1 MARAGTIVG
10 SGGFVNRRRLLAL
23 VTVLVLGAVSVLAR
37 SVQISVVQND
47 LWAERARK
55 QQRQII
61 EVPGPRGSI
70 RTSDGYLLA
79 TSVSRVAVQV
89 DTHLLTYPEIF
100 VRAAAPLIGVPE
112 DELADRLQR
121 GPRAVWLAQRMDR
134 EEGERIRSLA
144 PQAVVLVPDF
154 ARAYPLGT
162 LAAPVVGFVGR
173 EELRT
178 VGRAG
183 FEHQFDAFLAGE
195 PEQYLA
201 INDAVQRK
209 VRLERLR
216 GGRRGFD
223 LELTLNARIQARTEA
238 ALQAALQQHR
248 AQGGSAIVLEAHTG
262 RILALASL
270 PSFDPEDPGKARPE
284 NWRLR
289 PVQDAYEPGSTVK
302 PFIAA
307 AALSSGAVRK
317 GERFD
322 CRHRG
327 IEVAG
332 RWIRDHAD
340 PGVYS
345 LDEIITYS
353 ANAGIIEVA
362 ERLQPEVLWRALDGF
377 GFGRRT
383 GVFFPG
389 EARGLLAEVDSWSK
403 MSRAGIALGQEFTV
417 SPLQLAAAYAAI
429 ANGGWL
435 RQPILVAMDPGDG
448 GPATESAAVR
458 VMDESLARRLRSM
471 LESVVV
477 EGTGELAKVPGFR
490 TAGKTGT
497 AQRAV
502 RGAFDDEHHVAWFA
516 GFLPMPD
523 PSLVVVIAI
532 NEPAVD
538 DYWASTVAAPV
549 FADIARAAACLLD
562 VTPTGQPPAPQR
574 VASGERAEGGAA

>member
-1 MARAGTIVG
+1 M
-10 SGGFVNRRRLLAL
+10 SRRRFLAL
-23 VTVLVLGAVSVLAR
+23 VAVLALGATAVFAR
-37 SVQISVVQND
+37 AIQISIVQNE
-47 LWAERARK
+47 LWAERARR
-55 QQRQII
+55 QQRKVI
-61 EVPGPRGSI
+61 EVPGPRGNI
-70 RTSDGYLLA
+70 DTSDGYLLA
-79 TSVSRVAVQV
+79 TSISRVAVQV
-89 DTHLLTYPEIF
+89 DTRLLTYPEIF
-100 VRAAAPLIGVPE
+100 VRVAAPLVGVSE
-112 DELADRLQR
+112 GELAKRLRR
-121 GPRAVWLAQRMDR
+121 GPRAVWLAQRMTR
-134 EEGERIRSLA
+134 EDGESIRSLA

-154 ARAYPLGT
+154 ARAYPLGV

-183 FEHQFDAFLAGE
+183 YEHHFDALLAGE
-195 PEQYLA
+195 PEQYLT

-216 GGRRGFD
+216 GGRPGFD
-223 LELTLNARIQARTEA
+223 LHLTLNARIQARCEE
-238 ALQAALQQHR
+238 ALQVATEEHR
-248 AQGGSAIVLEAHTG
+248 ARGASAVVMEARTG

-270 PSFDPEDPGKARPE
+270 PSFDPSDPGDARPE

-302 PFIAA
+302 PFVAA
-307 AALSSGAVRK
+307 AALSSGAVRR

-322 CRHRG
+322 CRSRG
-327 IEVAG
+327 IEVSG

-340 PGVYS
+340 PGVYT
-345 LDEIITYS
+345 LDEVITYS

-362 ERLQPEVLWRALDGF
+362 ERIRPEALWRAFDAF

-383 GVFFPG
+383 GLGFPG
-389 EARGLLAEVDSWSK
+389 EASGLLAQPASWSQ
-403 MSRAGIALGQEFTV
+403 MSRAGIALGQEVTV

-435 RQPILVAMDPGDG
+435 PCPQLIEKDAKDSDPKRANGCG
-448 GPATESAAVR
+448 VR
-458 VMDESLARRLRSM
+458 VMDEALARRLSSM

-477 EGTGELAKVPGFR
+477 EGTGELAQVPGFR

-497 AQRAV
+497 AQRAF
-502 RGAFDDEHHVAWFA
+502 RGAFDDKHHVAWFA

-523 PSLVVVIAI
+523 PSLVVVVAI
-532 NEPAVD
+532 EEPAGE

-549 FADIARAAACLLD
+549 FADIAQAAACLLD
-562 VTPTGQPPAPQR
+562 LAPNRPPEQQR
-574 VASGERAEGGAA
+574 LASSGRAEGGAA